1 MGKSSLL
8 NAWSRSQRAIVT
20 AQPGT
25 TRDIVEA
32 SVAVHGVPVTLLDTA
47 GIRSATVDAVE
58 LLGIERSR
66 AAASGADVVLMVVSA
81 AEGWTAEDG
90 EVHSAL
96 LAGLGE
102 RPLLLAVNKVDQAVA
117 PPLHCVPAHL
127 APSFHG
133 VVGTSAVR
141 REGVTELEDVL
152 AELLGVGRLQAEGG
166 AWAANQRQAEALE
179 QARCALERLGEA
191 VQAGYPVDC
200 WCVELR
206 EAATALG
213 EVTGTDI
220 GEGVLDTIF
229 QKFCIGK

>member
-1 MGKSSLL
+1 M
-8 NAWSRSQRAIVT
+8 
-20 AQPGT
+20 
-25 TRDIVEA
+25 EA

-47 GIRSATVDAVE
+47 GIRTSTLDAVE
-58 LLGIERSR
+58 LLGIERSH

-81 AEGWTAEDG
+81 QDGWTREDG
-90 EVHSAL
+90 EVHAAL

-102 RPLLLAVNKVDQAVA
+102 RSLLLAVNKVDQAA
-117 PPLHCVPAHL
+117 GPPLACVPALL
-127 APSFHG
+127 ASSFHG
-133 VVGTSAVR
+133 MVGTSAVR
-141 REGVTELEDVL
+141 REGVSELEDVL
-152 AELLGVGRLQAEGG
+152 AELLGVGRLDAEGG

-179 QARCALERLGEA
+179 QARCALERLQTA

-229 QKFCIGK
+229 AKFCIGK

>member
-1 MGKSSLL
+1 
-8 NAWSRSQRAIVT
+8 
-20 AQPGT
+20 
-25 TRDIVEA
+25 VEA

-47 GIRSATVDAVE
+47 GIRTSTMDAVE
-58 LLGIERSR
+58 LLGIERSH

-81 AEGWTAEDG
+81 QDGWTREDG
-90 EVHSAL
+90 EVHAAL

-102 RPLLLAVNKVDQAVA
+102 RPLLLAVNKVDQAA
-117 PPLHCVPAHL
+117 GPPLACVPALL
-127 APSFHG
+127 ASSFHG
-133 VVGTSAVR
+133 MVGTSAVR
-141 REGVTELEDVL
+141 REGVSELEDVL
-152 AELLGVGRLQAEGG
+152 AELLGVGRLDAEGG

-179 QARCALERLGEA
+179 QARCALERLQTA

-229 QKFCIGK
+229 AEFCIGK